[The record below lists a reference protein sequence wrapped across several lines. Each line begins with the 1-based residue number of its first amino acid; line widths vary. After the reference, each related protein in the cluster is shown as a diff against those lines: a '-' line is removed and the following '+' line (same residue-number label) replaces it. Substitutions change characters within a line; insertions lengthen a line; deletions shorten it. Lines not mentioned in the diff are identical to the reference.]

1 MNEPLITNNPE
12 QIMLNR
18 VGKISNFIEYV
29 VQGSVDSI
37 ILCFSFISSTIQLS
51 PKNKFEPGG
60 VNLGRIFSVGIPVII
75 ADAFA
80 HSLNSFLVK
89 KAEMEAEYLRQDIS
103 KKIKEDVEID
113 EIEKFYSSGLIYFTV
128 YLIFA
133 FFLLLPFGI
142 AYWNQPFS
150 QVITLIWFIV
160 TAITELVLVGVVKS
174 NFTKSGFLR
183 SLLDVCSVGMVA
195 AGVAFLVGFLF
206 D

>member
-1 MNEPLITNNPE
+1 MDEPLITNNPE
-12 QIMLNR
+12 QITLGR
-18 VGKISNFIEYV
+18 VGKISNFIDYV
-29 VQGSVDSI
+29 IQGSVDAI
-37 ILCFSFISSTIQLS
+37 ILCFSFISSTIRLT
-51 PKNKFEPGG
+51 PKNKYEPRG
-60 VNLGRIFSVGIPVII
+60 VNLGRIISVGIPVII

-89 KAEMEAEYLRQDIS
+89 KAEMEAEILRQEIG
-103 KKIKEDVEID
+103 KKIKEDVEVD

-133 FFLLLPFGI
+133 FFLLLPFGV

-150 QVITLIWFIV
+150 QVITLIWFII
-160 TAITELVLVGVVKS
+160 TAISELILVGVAKS
-174 NFTKSGFLR
+174 NFTKSKFLR
-183 SLLDVCSVGMVA
+183 SLLDVCSVGIVA